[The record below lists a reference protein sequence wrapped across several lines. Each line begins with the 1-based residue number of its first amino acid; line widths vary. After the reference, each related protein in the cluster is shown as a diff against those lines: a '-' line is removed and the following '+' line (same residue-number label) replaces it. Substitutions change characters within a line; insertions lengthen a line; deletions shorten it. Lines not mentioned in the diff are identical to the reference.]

1 MFARP
6 RHHPQT
12 PSSEE
17 DGASEKRGMFPRRFG
32 GWAAAPGHLLP
43 LLFRGGGRGV
53 VAACAGLSGKA
64 PLIDRDTCRAYAHRL
79 APKAALK

>member
-1 MFARP
+1 M
-6 RHHPQT
+6 
-12 PSSEE
+12 
-17 DGASEKRGMFPRRFG
+17 
-32 GWAAAPGHLLP
+32 
-43 LLFRGGGRGV
+43 